1 MPQKQLATKIDAEV
15 KDALDKVL
23 DQMGIKLSKFVEA
36 AILDKLEELE
46 DLADINSR
54 KSEDEKSLD
63 EVIGGLRKSGKL

>member
-15 KDALDKVL
+15 KDSLDKIL
-23 DQMGIKLSKFVEA
+23 DQMGLKLSKFVEA

-54 KSEDEKSLD
+54 KSEDDKSLD

>member
-15 KDALDKVL
+15 KDSLDRVL
-23 DQMGIKLSKFVEA
+23 DQMGIKLGKFVES

-54 KSEDEKSLD
+54 KSEADKSLD
-63 EVIGGLRKSGKL
+63 EVIGGLKKSGKL